1 VSAIAAHEQ
10 SSRMAT
16 SGATVSLPA
25 ADQLLQPV
33 ATSDSDIK
41 PHGMEY

>member
-1 VSAIAAHEQ
+1 MIAAHAQ

-16 SGATVSLPA
+16 SGAVVSLPA

-33 ATSDSDIK
+33 ATATSESK
-41 PHGMEY
+41 PHGMRRT